1 MAVGIIGLCL
11 GMLLA
16 HVVAGS
22 SSSGFAAFALLTLA
36 HLFCNYKARFI
47 SYLQRV
53 IISHSAQF
61 SGRLQRE
68 ADVHQRRAD
77 GCYGDA
83 ARERVSAVA
92 CRCAF

>member
-22 SSSGFAAFALLTLA
+22 SSGGFAAFALLTLA
-36 HLFCNYKARFI
+36 HLVCNYKACIFPCSKRI
-47 SYLQRV
+47 T
-53 IISHSAQF
+53 ITDAAQC

-68 ADVHQRRAD
+68 ADVHQ
-77 GCYGDA
+77 
-83 ARERVSAVA
+83 
-92 CRCAF
+92 